1 MVILMKYKL
10 VGIFTLIAFM
20 CLFNFVYAK
29 DKAFPLIGKV
39 IYLDPGHGG
48 YLYTRCNKTSEKAL

>member
-10 VGIFTLIAFM
+10 VGILTLIVFM

-48 YLYTRCNKTSEKAL
+48 IG